1 MQDHP
6 AAVTGWTCPEEIQG
20 ISVTDELIDKR
31 GRVRLSA
38 ILNYFI
44 RGRGPMATTGCDHGA
59 LISTRG
65 KPSFSHDRPALRQ
78 CWAEV
83 MSEKSRQRVSPA
95 VRPSFIRLTL
105 SFKTSLQISEKFP

>member
-31 GRVRLSA
+31 GRLRLSA

-65 KPSFSHDRPALRQ
+65 WSSLRFATLAALIDSYSFQFES
-78 CWAEV
+78 
-83 MSEKSRQRVSPA
+83 SRIVA
-95 VRPSFIRLTL
+95 
-105 SFKTSLQISEKFP
+105 

>member
-1 MQDHP
+1 MCTLTFLENEEDGVASYILQKSNKRYSTPRTPCKPACLTQDHP

-31 GRVRLSA
+31 GRLRLSA

-65 KPSFSHDRPALRQ
+65 TTFLKI
-78 CWAEV
+78 V
-83 MSEKSRQRVSPA
+83 
-95 VRPSFIRLTL
+95 
-105 SFKTSLQISEKFP
+105 

>member
-6 AAVTGWTCPEEIQG
+6 AAVTGWTCPEDLQG

-38 ILNYFI
+38 ILNYLI
-44 RGRGPMATTGCDHGA
+44 RGRGPLATTGCDHGA

-65 KPSFSHDRPALRQ
+65 
-78 CWAEV
+78 E
-83 MSEKSRQRVSPA
+83 MSLLGR
-95 VRPSFIRLTL
+95 
-105 SFKTSLQISEKFP
+105 